1 MSKANNSPSSL
12 YYKEPGPK
20 LDKESPFESM
30 MERFRFAAEILQLDE
45 GMFQYLASPVKQVI
59 VSVPVVMDDGRIEVF
74 EGFRVIHDNVLG
86 PSKGG
91 IRYAPDVT
99 LDEVKALAS
108 WMTWKCAIV
117 NVPFGG
123 AKGGIRCNPRDLSK
137 GELERLTRRYTAN
150 MLEVFGPDRDIPA
163 PDMNTDEQVM
173 AWIMDTYSMKSQRT
187 ETAVVTGKPII
198 LGGSQGRKEATG
210 RGVVTV
216 TLAALSKMRL
226 MPNKATVVVQG
237 FGNVGSVSAQL
248 MYEQGAKVIAI
259 SDISGG
265 YYNKEGIDIPAAIAY
280 MEQNDRSLEGY
291 PNAEKISNTE
301 LLELE
306 CDVLIPA
313 AKEDQINV
321 ENAPRIRAR
330 VIAEGANGPVTAN
343 ADAIL
348 EDNGILVIPDILAN
362 AGGVTVSYF
371 EWVQDRQGYFWTEER
386 VNRRLN
392 RMMRSAFDNLYLVC
406 DQYNITMR
414 QAAYVFAINKV
425 AETLK
430 LRGIYA

>member
-1 MSKANNSPSSL
+1 MRNQSSIL
-12 YYKEPGPK
+12 TSFYKEPGPK
-20 LDKESPFESM
+20 LDQESPFDSM
-30 MERFRFAAEILQLDE
+30 MERFRFAAEILQLDD

-59 VSVPVVMDDGRIEVF
+59 VSVPIVMDDGKIKVF

-91 IRYAPDVT
+91 IRFAPDVN
-99 LDEVKALAS
+99 LDEIKALAA
-108 WMTWKCAIV
+108 WMTWKCAVV

-123 AKGGIRCNPRDLSK
+123 AKGGIRCNPKELSK

-150 MLEVFGPDRDIPA
+150 LLEVFGPDRDIPA

-173 AWIMDTYSMKSQRT
+173 AWIMDTYSMNSLKT

-216 TLAALSKMRL
+216 TLAALSKMGL
-226 MPNKATVVVQG
+226 MPNKTSVVVQG
-237 FGNVGSVSAQL
+237 FGNVGSVSAKL
-248 MYEQGAKVIAI
+248 MFEQGAKVIAI

-265 YYNKEGIDIPAAIAY
+265 YYNKDGIDIPDAIQY
-280 MEQNDRSLEGY
+280 ITDNNRSLEGY
-291 PNAEKISNTE
+291 PKADPISNDE
-301 LLELE
+301 LLQLT

-313 AKEDQINV
+313 AKEDQINR
-321 ENAPRIRAR
+321 ENAHKINAKI
-330 VIAEGANGPVTAN
+330 VSEGANGPVTAN
-343 ADAIL
+343 ADSIL
-348 EDNGILVIPDILAN
+348 ENNGVMVIPDILAN

-392 RMMRSAFDNLYLVC
+392 RMMRSAFDNLYEVAE
-406 DQYNITMR
+406 QHKITLR
-414 QAAYVFAINKV
+414 QAAYVYAIDRV